1 MCQTPST
8 ERSSLLGNN
17 NNNQKV
23 VHHQL
28 ESRLE
33 QHGASS
39 SSSSSSSSTQQKQI
53 SGKRWWYVILLGQSI
68 ALSLSCANAASSTL
82 ENQYQIKIPT
92 FQTGIVYFLL
102 SFHLVHLYWKQRRI
116 KLIQEQNN
124 DDVCALA
131 YTPSCSIAEQTCD
144 VEVQLNMENNSHLQ
158 QQSRYTFPFT
168 NLKLQTPYTTYLL
181 LSILDVEANFLA
193 NLSFMHTSLSSSMLL
208 TSLSVLST
216 VLLRQFIFKRTLYD
230 RTRLW
235 GVVLCCVGGCLWLRH
250 ESHTNYGFVKLNSN
264 NNTSTE
270 AANNVYTIIYG
281 DLLALSAA
289 CLYGLNDVL
298 AEYYIK
304 TNNDRVEYL
313 GMLGFFGCIFSFGIQ
328 VPLLEREQV
337 WNLFVIDGLGV
348 GAALLFLCF
357 VILLCYFYMSV
368 MKFLSLYDSTI
379 LNLSLQTGP
388 LWAVLLTMLQQ
399 TMFVGEESSEWVVS
413 FPPVVFF
420 VSLAMI
426 VMGMILYESNSGK
439 SDTVV
444 GDGENVC
451 SSNVQ
456 LVRDSN
462 IT

>member
-1 MCQTPST
+1 MFRTFNYDSELSFLKKLQDGICMT
-8 ERSSLLGNN
+8 RSSTF
-17 NNNQKV
+17 
-23 VHHQL
+23 
-28 ESRLE
+28 SSTI
-33 QHGASS
+33 SS
-39 SSSSSSSSTQQKQI
+39 SSH
-53 SGKRWWYVILLGQSI
+53 
-68 ALSLSCANAASSTL
+68 N
-82 ENQYQIKIPT
+82 
-92 FQTGIVYFLL
+92 
-102 SFHLVHLYWKQRRI
+102 
-116 KLIQEQNN
+116 
-124 DDVCALA
+124 
-131 YTPSCSIAEQTCD
+131 
-144 VEVQLNMENNSHLQ
+144 
-158 QQSRYTFPFT
+158 
-168 NLKLQTPYTTYLL
+168 
-181 LSILDVEANFLA
+181 
-193 NLSFMHTSLSSSMLL
+193 
-208 TSLSVLST
+208 
-216 VLLRQFIFKRTLYD
+216 
-230 RTRLW
+230 
-235 GVVLCCVGGCLWLRH
+235 
-250 ESHTNYGFVKLNSN
+250 NYGFVKLNN
-264 NNTSTE
+264 NHNTPTE
-270 AANNVYTIIYG
+270 EGNNVYTIIYG

-304 TNNDRVEYL
+304 ANNDRVEYL